1 MLVRVLYHLSQR
13 VVGEV
18 QIALRGGVSQ
28 IVQGQEA
35 VTLCVQQLKR
45 LRETNIMK
53 HLVFKPLINGGNSC
67 KLRMY
72 DTIWS

>member
-53 HLVFKPLINGGNSC
+53 HH
-67 KLRMY
+67 
-72 DTIWS
+72 